1 LDIFWY
7 TDNATDIDANKKR
20 PAHISNSHSLDDI
33 GNPGQLSDS
42 HDDDLQKHSLVDAD
56 DTNDN
61 DTASD
66 MDESIDTNDIAI
78 DIIDD
83 DGTNK
88 SVIKVERA
96 SGTTAGSDS
105 DHAEDGLAMI
115 EHKVSSAQ
123 QLSMNSIALIC
134 HLLMYV

>member
-1 LDIFWY
+1 LLSTY
-7 TDNATDIDANKKR
+7 NTTDSTANKQQ
-20 PAHISNSHSLDDI
+20 PAHSSNSHSHDDNGNLD
-33 GNPGQLSDS
+33 QLSDS
-42 HDDDLQKHSLVDAD
+42 HDNDLQKHSLVDTD
-56 DTNDN
+56 DTNAN

-96 SGTTAGSDS
+96 SSTTAGSDS

-123 QLSMNSIALIC
+123 QLSMNSIR
-134 HLLMYV
+134 